1 MDTNHKG
8 KKSIGIKQ
16 STVSVCM
23 FVKEDTV
30 GFTTVA
36 HYSFWVAQQYND
48 YRKKFLDLHLGIR
61 CREYGWRKGSMFNR
75 KPDKTESNVNPRHK
89 FKCNMQQC
97 NSGLKSGC
105 V

>member
-8 KKSIGIKQ
+8 KKAFGIKQ

-36 HYSFWVAQQYND
+36 HYSFWVAQ
-48 YRKKFLDLHLGIR
+48 
-61 CREYGWRKGSMFNR
+61 
-75 KPDKTESNVNPRHK
+75 
-89 FKCNMQQC
+89 
-97 NSGLKSGC
+97 
-105 V
+105 